1 MKKIGIMGGTF
12 DPIHLGHLL
21 IAENAYEAFELDEIL
36 FIPSG
41 IPYMKKGVSDV
52 IDRVNMTQIAI
63 EDNSHFSLSTI
74 EADKA
79 SNSYTYETLK
89 ELRRQN
95 PENTYYYIVGADS
108 LVNMCYWKEPSSI
121 FEDAV
126 ILVANRIGN
135 ESTELLKK
143 IEEYKV
149 NFNADIKILPIKQVD
164 ISSTDIR
171 GKVRKGKSIRYL
183 VPDNVIEYINEHKMF
198 MEG

>member
-63 EDNSHFSLSTI
+63 EDNPHFSLSTI

>member
-63 EDNSHFSLSTI
+63 EDNPHFSLSTI

-89 ELRRQN
+89 ELRRHN

>member
-52 IDRVNMTQIAI
+52 IDRVNMTKIAI
-63 EDNSHFSLSTI
+63 EDNPHFMLSTI

-95 PENTYYYIVGADS
+95 PENIYYYIVGADS

-171 GKVRKGKSIRYL
+171 EKLRKGKSIRYL